1 MRKVWVAVAAGV
13 AVAGLAATGFVLL
26 RPAAPPPQ
34 TPETKRSTAEVVRGD
49 LSERTL
55 VQGQLSYTGERPI
68 SGGAGTLTS
77 RANPGSTVAL
87 GGELFAIDNAPVAL
101 FKGGLPQWRS
111 FELGMSNGPD
121 VQQLEASLGEL
132 GYFWGGADEIFDDN
146 TRIGIRIWQEAT
158 GRTVTGEIGLGDI
171 YFAPG
176 SVRVASAEL
185 APGATTAP
193 GTAIL
198 RVSELG
204 KSVTVDMKLSQQ
216 KLAVVGA
223 TVEVELPGG
232 AKTPGKVTAVDPP
245 RAPEKQGDGPPAD
258 TAPTIPVTITLDS
271 PDDAAAI
278 DRAPVRVAFTSETK
292 EDVLSVPVGALLAL
306 PGGGYG
312 VEVVTQGAAKPKR
325 VPVETGMFA
334 GGLVEITGK
343 GLEAGTKVVIAES

>member
-1 MRKVWVAVAAGV
+1 MRKTWVAVAAGA
-13 AVAGLAATGFVLL
+13 AVVGLAATGFVLL
-26 RPAAPPPQ
+26 RPTPAPTPDPAPP
-34 TPETKRSTAEVVRGD
+34 RAVAEITRGD

-55 VQGQLSYTGERPI
+55 VQGQLNYTGERPI

-77 RANPGSTVAL
+77 RAAPGATVAL

-101 FKGGLPQWRS
+101 FTGPLPQWRS

-121 VQQLEASLGEL
+121 VQQLEASLGQL

-146 TRIGIRIWQEAT
+146 TRIGIRLWQEAT
-158 GRTVTGEIGLGDI
+158 GRQVTGEIGLGDI

-193 GTAIL
+193 GSAIL
-198 RVSELG
+198 RVTELG
-204 KSVTVDMKLSQQ
+204 KSVKVELKLSQQ

-223 TVEVELPGG
+223 AVEVELPGG
-232 AKTPGKVTAVDPP
+232 SKTPGTVTAVDPP
-245 RAPEKQGDGPPAD
+245 RAPEKQGEG
-258 TAPTIPVTITLDS
+258 APGDSAATVPVTITLDS
-271 PDDAAAI
+271 PDDAAAF

-292 EDVLSVPVGALLAL
+292 TDVLSVPVGALLAL

-312 VEVVTQGAAKPKR
+312 VEVVQPGAAKPKR
-325 VPVETGMFA
+325 VAVETGLFA
-334 GGLVEITGK
+334 GGLVEVTGQ
-343 GLEAGTKVVIAES
+343 GLDAGTKVVIAES